1 MNSKEKSV
9 VLIHDGVRP
18 LISNMVISENIE
30 SVKEHGSAITSVK
43 VTETIMEVNDD
54 GSIKY
59 IPDRTNSRLARAP
72 QSFWFDEILSV
83 HEQALSEGYDN
94 FIDSCTM
101 MNYYGKKM
109 YLIDGPVENIKVT
122 TPQDFYI
129 MRAILDAQENSQIY
143 GIDN

>member
-1 MNSKEKSV
+1 
-9 VLIHDGVRP
+9 
-18 LISNMVISENIE
+18 
-30 SVKEHGSAITSVK
+30 
-43 VTETIMEVNDD
+43 
-54 GSIKY
+54 
-59 IPDRTNSRLARAP
+59 
-72 QSFWFDEILSV
+72 
-83 HEQALSEGYDN
+83 
-94 FIDSCTM
+94 